1 MSMPTFTEFESNAL
15 AQGFD
20 QVVERTWPPG
30 QVVDTHT
37 HPFDVQALVVQG
49 QFTLTYEGKTL
60 NLKAGQTFTLARG
73 IPHEERYGPQG
84 ATYWVARRGPSQ

>member
-1 MSMPTFTEFESNAL
+1 MSMPTFAEFESTAQ

-20 QVVERTWPPG
+20 EVLERAWPANR
-30 QVVDTHT
+30 VIDTHT

-60 NLKAGQTFTLARG
+60 NLTAGQSFTLARG
-73 IPHEERYGPQG
+73 IPHEERYGPEG